1 MQRPLIGF
9 ALLAASAAVAFAA
22 FPRMISVEPAAAK
35 PGDHV
40 VVSGQNLE
48 AENVVKLFLTAGGS
62 DHEVA
67 IVEQGADSIRF
78 TIPSSA
84 PLGSY
89 NLMVQTGGEQP
100 SLVEQ
105 PVRLEVADEAGLTAL
120 ADEAKRQQEELEEQA
135 EATPEPAPAPVP

>member
-22 FPRMISVEPAAAK
+22 FPRMISVEPEAAK
-35 PGDHV
+35 PGDQV

-67 IVEQGADSIRF
+67 IVEQDADSIRF
-78 TIPSSA
+78 TIPTGA

-89 NLMVQTGGEQP
+89 HLMVQTGGAQP
-100 SLVEQ
+100 SLV
-105 PVRLEVADEAGLTAL
+105 
-120 ADEAKRQQEELEEQA
+120 
-135 EATPEPAPAPVP
+135 